1 MVRVLSGVAI
11 AAALSAAGCGSDDP
25 SISQPG
31 RPTAGSDA
39 VEVVA
44 EDIRFSE
51 TSFRAR
57 SGALTISYR
66 NEGRIE
72 HTLAIEGVDGFM
84 LDVPAHGDS
93 DQGFLALEAGN
104 YTIYCDVPGH
114 RQAGMEATLE
124 VS

>member
-1 MVRVLSGVAI
+1 MVRALSGFVL

-25 SISQPG
+25 SIARPG
-31 RPTAGSDA
+31 QSPTGGDA

-51 TSFRAR
+51 TSFRAKA
-57 SGALTISYR
+57 GAVAISYR

-72 HTLAIEGVDGFM
+72 HTLVIEDVDGFM
-84 LDVPAHGDS
+84 LDVRAHGDS
-93 DQGFLALEAGN
+93 DHGSLELEAGQ
-104 YTIYCDVPGH
+104 YTIYCDIPGH

-124 VS
+124 VN